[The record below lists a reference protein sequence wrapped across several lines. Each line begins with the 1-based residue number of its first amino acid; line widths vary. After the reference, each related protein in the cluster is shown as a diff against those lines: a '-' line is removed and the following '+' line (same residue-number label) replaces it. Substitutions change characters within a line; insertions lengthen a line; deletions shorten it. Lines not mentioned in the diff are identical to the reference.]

1 MKKNLMKT
9 FQSIL
14 SCITV
19 FTLIVGI
26 MAGGAFAKYE
36 DYTLEELINEAMS
49 LSESERD
56 DLLNELTQE
65 DLDRFRNE
73 AKNLSIRERG
83 KLVLKL
89 ISDDD
94 LAKFMREVLLTDSS
108 YYLTIEDLKRFIKNR
123 IQDPIERLIAE
134 TIFLSMEERRE
145 AFLEFITEFEKYLKE
160 LTKENYMTY
169 AILLSEKLPNMTKE
183 DIGKALNK
191 IADYSLSRK
200 DDFINLLKHFGAVE
214 FDLDTTGF
222 RGIAADINM
231 EITGDSYDD
240 FGIKLV
246 FSMIDILSTLSYTP
260 SVRDDDV
267 DPYKVKI
274 YANFLGEYKEKV
286 NKVVGFLDV
295 FKRRGVTDIDQFFNY
310 LTNTINR
317 HDDMEIY
324 YFKKEVREQLG
335 KRRYDGA
342 LLKPEEPTE
351 TPTEEPTETPT
362 EEPTETPTE
371 EPTETPTEEP
381 TETPTEEP
389 TETPTEE
396 PTETPTEEPT
406 ETPTEEPT
414 ETPTEEPTE
423 TPTEEP
429 TETPTEE
436 PTETPT
442 EEPTETPTEEPTET
456 PTEEPTETPTEE
468 PTEEPTETPTE
479 EPTETPT
486 EEPTDEPTQTPK
498 PTKRPPSGGGKVV
511 STPTPTATP
520 TPDVEE
526 PVEPEVPGVPEI
538 NFTDIDG
545 HWAREIILKLAEMGI
560 VSGYPDGTIRPDA
573 SITRAEMAVI
583 VVHAAGLKPAEKINL
598 KFDDSAQ
605 IPEWAAGFIQ
615 TAVENN
621 IIVGYEDNTFR
632 AARELSREEMVVLI
646 LKAFD
651 IAVEKGLEPPAF
663 LDAEDIGSW
672 SIDYIA
678 KSVELSIVKGYPDNT
693 FKPKKDVTRAEAF
706 VVLYNTMLDRG
717 LIPSDDEEAKDDDV
731 NKDRDSEEK
740 DSEEKDGGESESEE
754 KDSSDSEN

>member
-456 PTEEPTETPTEE
+456 PTEEPTE
-468 PTEEPTETPTE
+468 EPTETPTE

-731 NKDRDSEEK
+731 NKD

>member
-1 MKKNLMKT
+1 
-9 FQSIL
+9 
-14 SCITV
+14 
-19 FTLIVGI
+19 

-414 ETPTEEPTE
+414 ETPTEEQTETPTEEPTETPTEEPTETPTEEPTE

-731 NKDRDSEEK
+731 NKD

>member
-49 LSESERD
+49 LSESEKD

-389 TETPTEE
+389 TE
-396 PTETPTEEPT
+396 
-406 ETPTEEPT
+406 
-414 ETPTEEPTE
+414 
-423 TPTEEP
+423 
-429 TETPTEE
+429 
-436 PTETPT
+436 
-442 EEPTETPTEEPTET
+442 
-456 PTEEPTETPTEE
+456 
-468 PTEEPTETPTE
+468 EPTETPTE

-731 NKDRDSEEK
+731 NKDDSEEK

>member
-49 LSESERD
+49 LSESEKD

-479 EPTETPT
+479 EPT
-486 EEPTDEPTQTPK
+486 DEPTQTPK

-731 NKDRDSEEK
+731 NKDDSEEK

>member
-49 LSESERD
+49 LSESEKD

-335 KRRYDGA
+335 KRRYDGE

-414 ETPTEEPTE
+414 ET
-423 TPTEEP
+423 
-429 TETPTEE
+429 
-436 PTETPT
+436 
-442 EEPTETPTEEPTET
+442 
-456 PTEEPTETPTEE
+456 

-731 NKDRDSEEK
+731 NKDDSEEK
-740 DSEEKDGGESESEE
+740 D
-754 KDSSDSEN
+754 

>member
-49 LSESERD
+49 LSESEKD

-731 NKDRDSEEK
+731 NKDDSEEK

>member
-49 LSESERD
+49 LSESEKD

-414 ETPTEEPTE
+414 E
-423 TPTEEP
+423 
-429 TETPTEE
+429 
-436 PTETPT
+436 
-442 EEPTETPTEEPTET
+442 
-456 PTEEPTETPTEE
+456 
-468 PTEEPTETPTE
+468 

-731 NKDRDSEEK
+731 NKDDSEEK

>member
-1 MKKNLMKT
+1 
-9 FQSIL
+9 
-14 SCITV
+14 
-19 FTLIVGI
+19 

-49 LSESERD
+49 LSESEKD

-442 EEPTETPTEEPTET
+442 EEPTETPTEEPTDTPTEEPTET

-731 NKDRDSEEK
+731 NKD

>member
-49 LSESERD
+49 LSESEKD

-406 ETPTEEPT
+406 E
-414 ETPTEEPTE
+414 
-423 TPTEEP
+423 
-429 TETPTEE
+429 
-436 PTETPT
+436 
-442 EEPTETPTEEPTET
+442 
-456 PTEEPTETPTEE
+456 
-468 PTEEPTETPTE
+468 EPTETPTE

-731 NKDRDSEEK
+731 NKD

>member
-1 MKKNLMKT
+1 
-9 FQSIL
+9 
-14 SCITV
+14 
-19 FTLIVGI
+19 

-479 EPTETPT
+479 EPT
-486 EEPTDEPTQTPK
+486 DEPTQTPK

-731 NKDRDSEEK
+731 NKDDSEEK

>member
-1 MKKNLMKT
+1 
-9 FQSIL
+9 
-14 SCITV
+14 
-19 FTLIVGI
+19 

-49 LSESERD
+49 LSESEKD

-406 ETPTEEPT
+406 E
-414 ETPTEEPTE
+414 
-423 TPTEEP
+423 
-429 TETPTEE
+429 
-436 PTETPT
+436 
-442 EEPTETPTEEPTET
+442 
-456 PTEEPTETPTEE
+456 
-468 PTEEPTETPTE
+468 EPTETPTE

-731 NKDRDSEEK
+731 NKD

>member
-456 PTEEPTETPTEE
+456 PTEEPTE
-468 PTEEPTETPTE
+468 EPTETPTE

-731 NKDRDSEEK
+731 NKDDSEEK

>member
-49 LSESERD
+49 LSESEKD

-456 PTEEPTETPTEE
+456 PTEEPTE
-468 PTEEPTETPTE
+468 EPTETPTE

-731 NKDRDSEEK
+731 NKD

>member
-49 LSESERD
+49 LSESEKD

-442 EEPTETPTEEPTET
+442 EEPTE
-456 PTEEPTETPTEE
+456 
-468 PTEEPTETPTE
+468 EPTETPTE

-731 NKDRDSEEK
+731 NKDDSEEK

>member
-1 MKKNLMKT
+1 
-9 FQSIL
+9 
-14 SCITV
+14 
-19 FTLIVGI
+19 

-49 LSESERD
+49 LSESEKD

-371 EPTETPTEEP
+371 EPTETPTEDP

-468 PTEEPTETPTE
+468 PTE

-731 NKDRDSEEK
+731 NKD